1 MNVVRHI
8 LDQLALH
15 LESYLKENLKKYGKT
30 VSKDLYNSIHVE
42 VAEFTNSFEII
53 GKSLFYGQFVER
65 GRKAGG
71 KRVPLN
77 VLLQWVKARG
87 LASGNKEISKIAWAV
102 QTSIHKKGIKAAPFV
117 SDTLKEQQAH
127 IRTQLMMAF
136 ENIIQIN
143 VIDMVRKTNERIKAT
158 A

>member
-1 MNVVRHI
+1 MIVVKHI
-8 LDQLALH
+8 LDTLAIE
-15 LESYLKENLKKYGKT
+15 LEGYLKENLKKYGKT
-30 VSKDLYNSIHVE
+30 VSKDLYNSIKVE
-42 VAEFTNSFEII
+42 VKEFTDSFQII
-53 GKSLFYGQFVER
+53 GKSLYYGQFVER

-117 SDTLKEQQAH
+117 ADTLKEQQAH

-143 VIDMVRKTNERIKAT
+143 VIDMVRKTNERIKQGV
-158 A
+158 